1 MDDSPLADYA
11 SWGEGGQVVGG
22 EGGQVVGGEGNEQ
35 AQANSN
41 NGDDEAC
48 AGSSSG
54 SKPGK
59 RKQRRGEAGED
70 KKYCS
75 PTGAPPQQLRPH
87 FQQEEG
93 SESGGS
99 TTTTTSTTGEQGGS
113 SSSGRSSSQFGPE
126 PGSNRFDPLQPGPWS
141 TAQSSCP
148 ENRPVPVC
156 AGADLQTWELDQGWR
171 QIPFTDP
178 WTPTEM
184 LSWPYCRLCAFNFFP
199 IIIHPLLLV
208 FYVC

>member
-1 MDDSPLADYA
+1 MDDSPLADSA
-11 SWGEGGQVVGG
+11 IQGSWGEGGQVVGG
-22 EGGQVVGGEGNEQ
+22 EGSEQ

-41 NGDDEAC
+41 NDDDEAC
-48 AGSSSG
+48 AGSGSV

-59 RKQRRGEAGED
+59 RKQRRGEPGGD

-113 SSSGRSSSQFGPE
+113 SSGGRSSSQFGPE

-148 ENRPVPVC
+148 GNRPVPVC
-156 AGADLQTWELDQGWR
+156 AGADLQPRELDQGWR

-178 WTPTEM
+178 WTPTEIF
-184 LSWPYCRLCAFNFFP
+184 SWPYCRLCAFIFSP
-199 IIIHPLLLV
+199 IIYPSPS
-208 FYVC
+208 Y